1 MLFGVAAGFGPS
13 NRWPGL
19 QQRVLFFV
27 HANPGSKR
35 HGAKPREPIT
45 VRVPS
50 PGLPEID
57 SGPVGHVT
65 TLEESMTRSNPV
77 SWLARHARRG
87 VTDLPRNIVWA
98 VDTTLKDPAT
108 SAGRTLQS
116 MGHQAAS
123 AVADVSPFA
132 DGADSRLQQV
142 DAALER
148 AHELEAQAREEAEDA
163 KERAKAVAK
172 VEADGDK
179 QIDAARDE
187 GEREVAEVVAE
198 AEREADEYV
207 AAKRTRAQEIAANH
221 VAAVEADIAEQVK
234 RAKDEARK
242 AHTKAEQAIERAHD
256 QMNQARELAEAAA
269 EAARRAADEARARAE
284 RLSGEA
290 DAEAAAAQHKVDQAD
305 QRREAVAS
313 DGKRLG
319 TVADTGPLDLD
330 DMTKQELLAMAAEM
344 DLDLKSGMRKKEIVT
359 TIRRS
364 RS

>member
-1 MLFGVAAGFGPS
+1 MC
-13 NRWPGL
+13 
-19 QQRVLFFV
+19 
-27 HANPGSKR
+27 
-35 HGAKPREPIT
+35 I
-45 VRVPS
+45 PS

-65 TLEESMTRSNPV
+65 TLEESMKRSNPV
-77 SWLARHARRG
+77 SWLTRQARRG
-87 VTDLPRNIVWA
+87 VIDLPRNIVWM

-108 SAGRTLQS
+108 SAGKTLQS
-116 MGHQAAS
+116 VGHQAAS

-132 DGADSRLQQV
+132 DGADSRLRRV

-148 AHELEAQAREEAEDA
+148 AHKLEAQAREEAEDA
-163 KERAKAVAK
+163 RERAKAAAK
-172 VEADGDK
+172 AEADGDK

-187 GEREVAEVVAE
+187 GEREVADVVAE
-198 AEREADEYV
+198 AQQEADEYV
-207 AAKRTRAQEIAANH
+207 AAKRARAEEIAANH

-242 AHTKAEQAIERAHD
+242 AHTKAEQAIERARD
-256 QMNQARELAEAAA
+256 QMKQARELAEAAA
-269 EAARRAADEARARAE
+269 EAARRVADEARARAE

-290 DAEAAAAQHKVDQAD
+290 DVEAAAAQRKVDEANE
-305 QRREAVAS
+305 RREAVAS
-313 DGKRLG
+313 EGQKLG
-319 TVADTGPLDLD
+319 TDADTGPLDLD
-330 DMTKQELLAMAAEM
+330 DMSKKELLALGAEM